1 MRKFL
6 TGYFRKEMKYI
17 GGYLGCVG
25 IFCAVLY
32 LYNVSLD
39 AVSYGAVL
47 SGVLLAVRLLIDY
60 IRYLRHYEELSAALA
75 AIPYEVRELPRAEDA
90 IEELYQEKVIVQHVH
105 SAEMESKMRIGRQD
119 MLDYYSLWVHQIK
132 TPIAAIRLLLQS
144 QENMEMEE
152 RGSTA
157 EEIEEQETV
166 FLKNLKMELFKTEQY
181 VDMVL
186 SYLRMEEMSSDMVLQ
201 WYPLDEIVR
210 QAVKKFSPLFIM
222 KKIRLEYQ
230 KCETMVLTD
239 EKWLV
244 FVLGQL
250 LSNAL
255 KYTAKGTITI
265 YQEEGE
271 YGRLVI
277 KDTGIGISP
286 EDLPR
291 IFEKGFTGYNGR
303 QHKKS
308 TGIGLYLCKSICDK
322 LNHGIAAES
331 DIGKGT
337 WIYLELKRRE
347 LTVE

>member
-1 MRKFL
+1 MKKLLR
-6 TGYFRKEMKYI
+6 GYFLKELKYI

-25 IFCAVLY
+25 IFCVVLF
-32 LYNVSLD
+32 LYNVSFD
-39 AVSYGAVL
+39 VIGYGAVL
-47 SGVLLAVRLLIDY
+47 AGTLLIGMLVTDC
-60 IRYLRHYEELSAALA
+60 IRYFRHYEELSAVLA
-75 AIPYEVRELPRAEDA
+75 AVPHEVREFPEAEDG
-90 IEELYQEKVIVQHVH
+90 IEKLYQEKMAIQHMH
-105 SAEMESKMRIGRQD
+105 SMELESKMRIDRQD

-144 QENMEMEE
+144 QENMEPGE

-157 EEIEEQETV
+157 EEIEEQEAV
-166 FLKNLKMELFKTEQY
+166 FFKNLKMELFKTEQY
-181 VDMVL
+181 VEMVL
-186 SYLRMEEMSSDMVLQ
+186 SYLRMEEMSSDMMLQ
-201 WYPLDEIVR
+201 WYPLDDIVR

-222 KKIRLEYQ
+222 KKIRLEYL

-244 FVLGQL
+244 FVLEQL

-265 YQEEGE
+265 YQEEGG

-277 KDTGIGISP
+277 KDTGIGIQA

-291 IFEKGFTGYNGR
+291 IFDKGFTGYNGR

-308 TGIGLYLCKSICDK
+308 TGIGLYLCKCVCDK
-322 LNHGIAAES
+322 LNHKITVES
-331 DIGKGT
+331 DVGKGT
-337 WIYLELKRRE
+337 QVYLELKRRE
-347 LTVE
+347 LAVE